1 MAALRRLLHPLA
13 NGSRTGT
20 FTAQKQ
26 QTSSKATKALKVV
39 AAGAGVTAAAGAAYY
54 YCWPSVGRG
63 SGVRSHVEARLVH
76 LALPSVSATDKVQW
90 DICRFSDD
98 IHLTQSNKNKKQ
110 QHLQS
115 FKNASISFFCFSNVN
130 TALLTGSS
138 AFPTQLAYII

>member
-54 YCWPSVGRG
+54 CWPSVGRG

-98 IHLTQSNKNKKQ
+98 IHLTLSQTKTRNNNTCSPSKM
-110 QHLQS
+110 LQ
-115 FKNASISFFCFSNVN
+115 FHFFVF
-130 TALLTGSS
+130 LT
-138 AFPTQLAYII
+138 

>member
-98 IHLTQSNKNKKQ
+98 IHLTLSQTKTRNNNTCSPSKM
-110 QHLQS
+110 LQ
-115 FKNASISFFCFSNVN
+115 FHFFVF
-130 TALLTGSS
+130 LT
-138 AFPTQLAYII
+138 

>member
-13 NGSRTGT
+13 NGSITGM

-26 QTSSKATKALKVV
+26 QTSSKATKALKVI
-39 AAGAGVTAAAGAAYY
+39 ASGAGVTAAAGAAYY

-63 SGVRSHVEARLVH
+63 YGVKSHVEARLVH

-98 IHLTQSNKNKKQ
+98 IHLTLSQTKKQ
-110 QHLQS
+110 KKTPAVLQ
-115 FKNASISFFCFSNVN
+115 KCFN
-130 TALLTGSS
+130 
-138 AFPTQLAYII
+138 FIF